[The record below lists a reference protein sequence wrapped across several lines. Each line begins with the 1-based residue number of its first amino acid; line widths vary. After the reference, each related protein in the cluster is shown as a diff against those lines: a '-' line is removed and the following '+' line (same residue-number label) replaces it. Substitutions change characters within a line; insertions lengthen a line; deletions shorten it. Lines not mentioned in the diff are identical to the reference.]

1 MMGQPTPY
9 APPARR
15 SSAPEAFLLG
25 VFRVVLL
32 IVMTASLAG
41 GLGLGIYAVSMY
53 THKPIQ
59 PSEPAPVSVEGIR
72 AEQFLTLIDP
82 PEKPQDKT
90 QAITPGPTPG
100 PTVGSTNTA
109 SAPTLQYLEEV
120 TALYRCIVDFTKAAG
135 IDTAEAN
142 LENASRQIEAYRL
155 EIQKVA
161 DASPSRGAAWVKD
174 AARFVCEVVQTPRMI
189 TLQKEGKVESVASR
203 ILNFHVQ
210 EWDQRQAEK
219 KQKDA
224 MAAQK
229 SAQERLKQAAA
240 EEHNK
245 GEALR
250 LLMIAGA
257 ALATFMALAV
267 FLILVR
273 IELSLRTMASSPVRP
288 T

>member
-1 MMGQPTPY
+1 MTGQPTI
-9 APPARR
+9 PPSLVRR
-15 SSAPEAFLLG
+15 SSTPEMFFLG
-25 VFRVVLL
+25 VFRIVLL

-53 THKPIQ
+53 THKPVAS
-59 PSEPAPVSVEGIR
+59 PEPAPASVEGIR

-82 PEKPQDKT
+82 PEKPQDK
-90 QAITPGPTPG
+90 APVASAGPAPGPTG
-100 PTVGSTNTA
+100 TSTNTSA
-109 SAPTLQYLEEV
+109 APTLQYLEDV
-120 TALYRCIVDFTKAAG
+120 TVLYRCLVDFTKAAG
-135 IDTAEAN
+135 IDTVEAN

-189 TLQKEGKVESVASR
+189 VLQKEGKVESVASR

-229 SAQERLKQAAA
+229 NAQERLKQVAA
-240 EEHNK
+240 EELNK

-273 IELSLRTMASSPVRP
+273 IELSLRAMASSPVRP
-288 T
+288 S

>member
-1 MMGQPTPY
+1 MTGQPT
-9 APPARR
+9 APASLARR
-15 SSAPEAFLLG
+15 SSTPEMFLLG
-25 VFRVVLL
+25 VFRIVLL

-53 THKPIQ
+53 THKPA
-59 PSEPAPVSVEGIR
+59 PSPEPAPVSVEGIR

-82 PEKPQDKT
+82 PDKPQDKT
-90 QAITPGPTPG
+90 QAATAGPAPGPSSA
-100 PTVGSTNTA
+100 STST
-109 SAPTLQYLEEV
+109 STGPTLQYLEDV
-120 TALYRCIVDFTKAAG
+120 TALYRCLVDFTKAAA

-189 TLQKEGKVESVASR
+189 VLQKEGKVESVASR
-203 ILNFHVQ
+203 ILNFHMQ

-229 SAQERLKQAAA
+229 SAQERLKQVAA
-240 EEHNK
+240 EERNK

-273 IELSLRTMASSPVRP
+273 IELSLRAMASSSARP
-288 T
+288 S

>member
-1 MMGQPTPY
+1 MTGQPASSATLT
-9 APPARR
+9 RR
-15 SSAPEAFLLG
+15 SSAPEVFLLG

-53 THKPIQ
+53 THKPA
-59 PSEPAPVSVEGIR
+59 PSPEPAPVSVEGIR

-82 PEKPQDKT
+82 PEKPQEKT
-90 QAITPGPTPG
+90 QAAGATPAPGPTAAPNSAAPG
-100 PTVGSTNTA
+100 
-109 SAPTLQYLEEV
+109 PTLQYLEDV
-120 TALYRCIVDFTKAAG
+120 TALYRCLVDFTKAAG
-135 IDTAEAN
+135 IDTVEAN

-161 DASPSRGAAWVKD
+161 DASPSRGAPWVKD

-189 TLQKEGKVESVASR
+189 VLQKEGKVESVASR

-219 KQKDA
+219 KQKDL

-229 SAQERLKQAAA
+229 SAQERLKQVAA
-240 EEHNK
+240 EERNK

-273 IELSLRTMASSPVRP
+273 IEFSLRAMASNPVRP
-288 T
+288 S

>member
-1 MMGQPTPY
+1 MTGQPT
-9 APPARR
+9 APASLARR
-15 SSAPEAFLLG
+15 SSTPEMFLLG
-25 VFRVVLL
+25 VFRIVLL

-53 THKPIQ
+53 THKPA
-59 PSEPAPVSVEGIR
+59 PSSEPAPVSVEGIR
-72 AEQFLTLIDP
+72 TEQFLTLIDP
-82 PEKPQDKT
+82 PDKPQDKT
-90 QAITPGPTPG
+90 QAATAGPAPGPSSA
-100 PTVGSTNTA
+100 STST
-109 SAPTLQYLEEV
+109 STGPTLQYLEDV
-120 TALYRCIVDFTKAAG
+120 TALYRCLVDFTKAAA

-189 TLQKEGKVESVASR
+189 VLQKEGKVESVASR
-203 ILNFHVQ
+203 ILNFHMQ

-229 SAQERLKQAAA
+229 SAQERLKQVAA
-240 EEHNK
+240 EERNK

-273 IELSLRTMASSPVRP
+273 IELSLRAMASSSARP
-288 T
+288 S